1 MLIRIVALLS
11 LLTTTAVMAEPVKMS
26 RSMICHTE
34 SSPWY
39 EATTNFVE
47 YRNLDE
53 CLNDGGRL
61 PRGVKGSV
69 DTSAR
74 AATKTAYKRDYFG
87 EGGWAD
93 FDRDCQNTRAEI
105 LIELS
110 TAPVRYR
117 KDNGC
122 TVDRGKWIS
131 PFTNRV
137 YYKASELDVDHIF
150 PLALAWERGAY
161 AWDYSKR
168 VAFANDPVNL
178 WPVEAKLNR
187 AKGAKPISRWVPPTN
202 QCEYIYR
209 YARVAKK
216 YGLHMTADDNF
227 TVRGCKEGFTQ
238 KEGDVLLDLGIFKIR
253 GAVDGRLGKN

>member
-1 MLIRIVALLS
+1 MFIRLFLQITLGTSLVA
-11 LLTTTAVMAEPVKMS
+11 TAAPVKMS

-39 EATTNFVE
+39 DVTRTYVE

-61 PRGVKGSV
+61 PRGTKGSV
-69 DTSAR
+69 DTATRSASQTQYQR
-74 AATKTAYKRDYFG
+74 EYFG

-110 TAPVRYR
+110 TEPVRYR
-117 KDNGC
+117 KDNNC

-137 YYKASELDVDHIF
+137 HYKASELDVDHLF

-161 AWDYSKR
+161 AWDYEKR

-178 WPVEAKLNR
+178 WPVEANLNR
-187 AKGAKPISRWVPPTN
+187 SKGAKPISRWLPPTN
-202 QCEYIYR
+202 QCEYVYR
-209 YARVAKK
+209 YTRVAKK
-216 YGLHMTADDNF
+216 YGLFLTDDDQLTLQN
-227 TVRGCKEGFTQ
+227 CKNGFTQ
-238 KEGDVLLDLGIFKIR
+238 SEGDTLLDLGIFKIR
-253 GAVDGRLGKN
+253 GNFDAKLGKN